1 MVDKIDTNPSIPMR
15 NPYNPEPSR
24 IVPIPEGRMRSQE
37 ASRYSNSLDAN
48 ISRDSI
54 ATNRRP
60 NQNSLNKSSLMG
72 KTLDAAQAA
81 ANVSKRNEPP
91 RATSKALA
99 RNPFDENNDS
109 EVVAS
114 VRYDETKNPFAD
126 ESEEELSKKGDK
138 NPFGEYDNNLNPF
151 S

>member
-1 MVDKIDTNPSIPMR
+1 VVDKIDINPSMPMR

-60 NQNSLNKSSLMG
+60 NQSSLNKSSLMG

-91 RATSKALA
+91 GATSKAVA
-99 RNPFDENNDS
+99 RNPFDDNDS
-109 EVVAS
+109 EVVPS

-126 ESEEELSKKGDK
+126 ESEEELSKKDDR